1 MHAGAVRYPAP
12 LRPGDTIGVTAP
24 SSGVE
29 DELGPRLDFCVEH
42 LRRLGYQVRVG
53 DCMDGTGLVSA
64 PAADRAAE
72 LAGMLLDP
80 RVGAVVPPWGGELA
94 IDLLPLLDYERLA
107 AAAPTWVVG
116 YSDTSTVLT
125 PLTLL
130 TGVATLHG
138 ANLMDTP
145 FAPPEGLAH
154 WLDVATSPTGATVT
168 QTAATHHQESWPDFR
183 TQPEVESMQ
192 LTVPAGWQVLG
203 DARDVQ
209 ATGRLVGGC
218 LDTLAM
224 LPGTPYGDV
233 GAFAD
238 RHAPEGLLVY
248 LEVSDAPAAEVSRM
262 LHHLRYAGWFDRAT
276 GVMVGRTPAPATLG
290 FSQVDAVHHALG
302 DLPVPVLFD
311 VDVGHVPPQ
320 MALVNGA
327 LATMELTGSARG
339 TLVQRLV

>member
-1 MHAGAVRYPAP
+1 MRYPAP

-29 DELGPRLDFCVEH
+29 DELRPRLDFCVEH

-53 DCMDGTGLVSA
+53 DCMDGTGLLSA

-72 LAGMLLDP
+72 LTEMLLDP
-80 RVGAVVPPWGGELA
+80 QVRAVVPPWGGELA
-94 IDLLPLLDYERLA
+94 IDLLPLLDFERLA
-107 AAAPTWVVG
+107 AAEPTWVVG

-154 WLDVATSPTGATVT
+154 WVDVATAPAGATVT
-168 QTAATHHQESWPDFR
+168 QTAATHRQESWPDFR
-183 TQPEVESMQ
+183 TEPEVASMQ

-203 DARDVQ
+203 DARDVR
-209 ATGRLVGGC
+209 ATGRLLGGC
-218 LDTLAM
+218 LDTMSM

-233 GAFAD
+233 EAFAD

-248 LEVSDAPAAEVSRM
+248 LEVSDAPAAEASRM

-276 GVMVGRTPAPATLG
+276 GVLVGRTPAPATVG
-290 FSQVDAVHHALG
+290 FSQVDALHHALG
-302 DLPVPVLFD
+302 DLPVPVVFD

-320 MALVNGA
+320 MTLVNGA
-327 LATMELTGSARG
+327 LATMELIGSARG
-339 TLVQRLV
+339 TLVQQLV

>member
-1 MHAGAVRYPAP
+1 VRYPAP

-29 DELGPRLDFCVEH
+29 DQLRPRLDFCVEH

-53 DCMDGTGLVSA
+53 HCMDGAGLVSA

-72 LAGMLLDP
+72 LGEMLLDP
-80 RVGAVVPPWGGELA
+80 QVRAVVPPWGGELA
-94 IDLLPLLDYERLA
+94 IDLRPLLDYERLA
-107 AAAPTWVVG
+107 AAEPTWVVG

-145 FAPPEGLAH
+145 FALPEGLTH
-154 WLDVATSPTGATVT
+154 WLDVAVAPAGATLT
-168 QTAATHHQESWPDFR
+168 QTAATHRQEAWPDFR
-183 TQPEVESMQ
+183 TQPEVASME
-192 LTVPAGWQVLG
+192 LTVRAGWQVLG
-203 DARDVQ
+203 DARDVR

-218 LDTLAM
+218 LDTMSM

-233 GAFAD
+233 RAFAD

-262 LHHLRYAGWFDRAT
+262 LHHLSYAGWLDRAT
-276 GVMVGRTPAPATLG
+276 GVMVGRTPAPPTEG
-290 FSQVDAVHHALG
+290 FSQVDALHHALG
-302 DLPVPVLFD
+302 DLPVPVVFD

-320 MALVNGA
+320 MTLVNGA

-339 TLVQRLV
+339 TLVQQLV

>member
-1 MHAGAVRYPAP
+1 MRYPAP

-29 DELGPRLDFCVEH
+29 DELHPRLDFCLDH

-72 LAGMLLDP
+72 LTEMLLDP
-80 RVGAVVPPWGGELA
+80 QFRAVVPPWGGELA

-107 AAAPTWVVG
+107 AVEPTWVVG

-145 FAPPEGLAH
+145 FAPPDGLAH
-154 WLDVATSPTGATVT
+154 WLDLAVAPAGATVA
-168 QTAATHHQESWPDFR
+168 QSAATHRQESWPDFR
-183 TQPEVESMQ
+183 VEPDVAVME

-203 DARDVQ
+203 DGPDVR
-209 ATGRLVGGC
+209 ATGRLLGGC
-218 LDTLAM
+218 LDTMAM

-238 RHAPEGLLVY
+238 RYAPEGLLVY

-262 LHHLRYAGWFDRAT
+262 LHHLRYAGWFDSANA
-276 GVMVGRTPAPATLG
+276 VLVGRTPAPPTDG
-290 FSQVDAVHHALG
+290 FTQLDALRHALG
-302 DLPVPVLFD
+302 DLPAPVVHE
-311 VDVGHVPPQ
+311 VDLGHVPPQ
-320 MALVNGA
+320 LALVNGA
-327 LATMELTGSARG
+327 LATVELAGSARG
-339 TLVQRLV
+339 TLVQQLV